1 MHLAKVIG
9 TVVASRKYETL
20 EGVKLLIIQ
29 PINEEQK
36 PKGDPLI
43 AVDPNM
49 QAGPETIVSYV
60 VGREG
65 SLGLPIPF
73 APVDA
78 GIVGIV
84 DDINVELKK
93 VKQGSEK

>member
-9 TVVASRKYETL
+9 TVVATRKTEELT
-20 EGVKLLIIQ
+20 GVKLLLIQ
-29 PINEEQK
+29 PVNDRLA
-36 PKGDPLI
+36 PKGEPII

-49 QAGPETIVSYV
+49 QAGPGTVVTYV
-60 VGREG
+60 VGREAM
-65 SLGLPIPF
+65 LHCPIPN

-84 DDINVELKK
+84 DEPVNREVE
-93 VKQGSEK
+93 

>member
-9 TVVASRKYETL
+9 TVVATVKYETL
-20 EGVKLLIIQ
+20 EGIKLLLIQ
-29 PINEEQK
+29 PIDEEQK
-36 PKGDPLI
+36 KKGEPLV

-49 QAGPETIVSYV
+49 QAGEGMVVTFV

-84 DDINVELKK
+84 DDINVEFKSW
-93 VKQGSEK
+93 QGGVN

>member
-9 TVVASRKYETL
+9 TVVASQKYPSLT
-20 EGVKLLIIQ
+20 GVKLLLVQ
-29 PINEEQK
+29 PVNDLLK
-36 PKGDPLI
+36 PKGEPLV

-49 QAGPETIVSYV
+49 QAGPGTLVSYV
-60 VGREG
+60 VGREAM
-65 SLGLPIPF
+65 LHLPIPN

-84 DDINVELKK
+84 DEPLNRE
-93 VKQGSEK
+93 ER